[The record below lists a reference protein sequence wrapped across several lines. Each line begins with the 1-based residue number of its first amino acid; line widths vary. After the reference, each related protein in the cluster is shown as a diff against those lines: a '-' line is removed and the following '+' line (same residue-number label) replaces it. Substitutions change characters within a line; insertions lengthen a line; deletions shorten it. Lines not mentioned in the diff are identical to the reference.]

1 MIIELILFQIIM
13 NLLHFDVEGGW
24 GGSSNSL
31 FELVKRLKIDGHKSY
46 VICRK
51 DSSS

>member
-1 MIIELILFQIIM
+1 M

-31 FELVKRLKIDGHKSY
+31 FELVKRLKINGHKSY

-51 DSSS
+51 KVQYNKKV